1 MAIVDDDALGG
12 GGGDGS
18 AGEMELPGEF
28 DAYPSRE
35 ECTAVLTMKCG
46 DPLKAVRKKLHD
58 EVTFTFVPDEGF
70 GVFLSKVER
79 HYSKLDKSFV
89 QEQRGVYLKPSS
101 NATQVKYVLLTEEN
115 FDPLLRMRWK
125 IARSMKVDLKYEVFS
140 YFVDASSKKEKKRLS
155 MKLFQPESAHPQHH
169 AELQNAAAAAAAAVG
184 FGQGAVGVNV
194 GLGGAGGV
202 PSGFALAQPGQHAI
216 QGYADIGAPIGVNL
230 SGRSGKNAAAGLL
243 LNGKDDSERPRKIA
257 RSNSKVTAS
266 AVGGMG
272 SELLGAPDDEP
283 FFQSIP
289 VRINGFVVPLE
300 VDVSAL
306 RRCLGLAPPVQTSLG
321 GSGAVPGAELDA

>member
-1 MAIVDDDALGG
+1 MGIVDDALVGG
-12 GGGDGS
+12 GGG

-28 DAYPSRE
+28 DAFPSRD

-58 EVTFTFVPDEGF
+58 EVPFTFVPDEGF

-79 HYSKLDKSFV
+79 HYSKLDKAFV

-125 IARSMKVDLKYEVFS
+125 IARSMKVELKYEVFS

-155 MKLFQPESAHPQHH
+155 MKMFQPESSSAHPPHPV
-169 AELQNAAAAAAAAVG
+169 ELHNAAAAAAAVG
-184 FGQGAVGVNV
+184 FGH
-194 GLGGAGGV
+194 AGGGV
-202 PSGFALAQPGQHAI
+202 GGFALPPAVVSHGLQA
-216 QGYADIGAPIGVNL
+216 YAEIGASIGGSL
-230 SGRSGKNAAAGLL
+230 SGRGPAAKSAAALL
-243 LNGKDDSERPRKIA
+243 GNSRDDSSERPRKAA
-257 RSNSKVTAS
+257 RSSQRAS
-266 AVGGMG
+266 AT
-272 SELLGAPDDEP
+272 AAADDEP
-283 FFQSIP
+283 FFQAIP

-300 VDVSAL
+300 VDVAAL
-306 RRCLGLAPPVQTSLG
+306 RRCLGLAPLPPSLSSSSTG
-321 GSGAVPGAELDA
+321 GGGVADTELDA